1 MTARDPMDRR
11 RRAAQAACDRSLGKL
26 YKPATLDC
34 GKLTGLHLRKLGYK
48 LELPKVGAYSTPAGA
63 LRWLKKRGFDSLEAR
78 LDGLGLPRI
87 APAEMLVGDIVAL
100 ESVDALA
107 ALFIWVG
114 QGLALGFSEGCD
126 QCALVRPS
134 AFKTAWSVLP

>member
-1 MTARDPMDRR
+1 MVRR
-11 RRAAQAACDRSLGKL
+11 RDAAQAILDRALGRL

-34 GKLTGLHLRKLGYK
+34 GKLVGLHLRKLGHK

-87 APAEMLVGDIVAL
+87 APASMLVADVLAL
-100 ESVDALA
+100 PSTDALA
-107 ALFIWVG
+107 ALTIYLG
-114 QGLALGFSEGCD
+114 QGQFIGFHEDSDRAVLLEK
-126 QCALVRPS
+126 PS
-134 AFKTAWSVLP
+134 TFAAAWSVLP